1 MGHIRSRGMPG
12 EEKPGSHVDSV
23 AFFNRTF
30 EEAVALA
37 REARDYFAREAPNDR
52 GGLSPFDRL
61 SESCET
67 MRITARLTQVIA
79 WLLVQKA
86 VHAGELTRE
95 DARAPERRLSG
106 QAICGAVLEN
116 DQIALPPRLTD
127 LLERSRQLYNRIE
140 RLDAMLSEGEPTA
153 RSG

>member
-1 MGHIRSRGMPG
+1 M
-12 EEKPGSHVDSV
+12 DSV
-23 AFFNRTF
+23 AFFNRTY

-52 GGLSPFDRL
+52 SGLSPFDQL

-95 DARAPERRLSG
+95 DACAPERRLSG
-106 QAICGAVLEN
+106 QEICGAVMDN
-116 DQIALPPRLTD
+116 DQVTLPPRLSD
-127 LLERSRQLYNRIE
+127 LLERSRQLYQRIE
-140 RLDAMLSEGEPTA
+140 RLDAMLSAGEPTA
-153 RSG
+153 KSG